1 MDLIKVKEKVNDSF
15 TKAKQKVDNV
25 KLDIPQINT
34 AKNAFSNT
42 FNTAKTTV
50 TEILRKNYTVT
61 IVGRDKNG
69 FFTKKVTT
77 IRPTSHSIKWR
88 SKNH

>member
-1 MDLIKVKEKVNDSF
+1 MKEKVNESF

-25 KLDIPQINT
+25 NPQLNT
-34 AKNAFSNT
+34 AKNAFSST
-42 FNTAKTTV
+42 FNTAKTTI

-69 FFTKKVTT
+69 FFTKKVTN
-77 IRPTSHSIKWR
+77 IRPTPHSIKWR

>member
-1 MDLIKVKEKVNDSF
+1 MDLVKVKEKVNESF
-15 TKAKQKVDNV
+15 IKAKERVV
-25 KLDIPQINT
+25 
-34 AKNAFSNT
+34 SNT

-50 TEILRKNYTVT
+50 TEMVRKNCTVT
-61 IVGRDKNG
+61 IIGRDKNG
-69 FFTKKVTT
+69 FFTKKITT